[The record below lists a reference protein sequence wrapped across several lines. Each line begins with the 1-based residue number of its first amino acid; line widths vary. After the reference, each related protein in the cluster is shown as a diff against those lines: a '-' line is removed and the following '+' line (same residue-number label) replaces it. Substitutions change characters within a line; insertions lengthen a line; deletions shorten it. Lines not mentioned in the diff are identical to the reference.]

1 MAPLCRGRLNVSVD
15 GLGLTIARSPP
26 LLTFLRIN
34 EGPGEV
40 AEWPKA
46 PVC

>member
-1 MAPLCRGRLNVSVD
+1 MGDIRIRLTLIY
-15 GLGLTIARSPP
+15 GHPIYTFRS
-26 LLTFLRIN
+26 N
-34 EGPGEV
+34 ANGPGEV